1 MKMRILVIFALDQL
15 TRYLMCLDNILYWID
30 IMSVKKGHVV
40 VAVVYMYFFSFCVL
54 AAVCEF
60 NK

>member
-30 IMSVKKGHVV
+30 IMSVKEGHVV
-40 VAVVYMYFFSFCVL
+40 VVVVYMYFFSFCVL
-54 AAVCEF
+54 AVVCEF